1 MKVYQ
6 ILSQVF
12 YTDEKD
18 IERSCG
24 MCFDEGFTFSSKAK
38 AEREITEIL
47 KENNLSWV
55 NVSLF
60 PKLSFEVRNYP
71 EYNNGK
77 LVRKVYWLN
86 EIEVL

>member
-12 YTDEKD
+12 YTDGQD

-24 MCFDEGFTFSSKAK
+24 MCFEEGFTFSSKAK

-47 KENNLSWV
+47 KENNLSWANV
-55 NVSLF
+55 NLF
-60 PKLSFEVRNYP
+60 PKLSFEKRDYP
-71 EYNNGK
+71 EYNGSK
-77 LVRKVYWLN
+77 LVRKVWWLN